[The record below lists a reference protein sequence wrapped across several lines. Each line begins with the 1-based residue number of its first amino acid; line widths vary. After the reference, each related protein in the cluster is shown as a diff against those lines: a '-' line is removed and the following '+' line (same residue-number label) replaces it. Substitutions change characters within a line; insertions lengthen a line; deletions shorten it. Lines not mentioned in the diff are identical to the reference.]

1 MSTMQTQHTL
11 HICRTEAQVKHW
23 FPSLRVTLKHDTKA
37 DVGKHVST
45 QTDDS
50 SVPNI
55 DECMVAQL
63 VTSVSESVSSK
74 VLTEHIRP
82 LFAAL
87 RDDIVASVT
96 ETILQLS
103 EHIVAAT
110 DRSLQPAHDGVSFA
124 HEQHGSSSFGSA
136 RGAHSPAVKD
146 TVMGSLR
153 GFWSAIQQKKTSG
166 DDAGTTA
173 NSHSTH
179 CVHLRV
185 HIGPSLLGAETAFM
199 KELEAALKKEHIR
212 LSRSPSAGV
221 PTVSLVLH
229 RGGSRTQRTMEDL
242 TATYAHLTE
251 LSTNVRRLIGLFYFD
266 KFLLFVCS
274 CVCAIPEPGAAL
286 RHAGGQI
293 HTRGP

>member
-1 MSTMQTQHTL
+1 MTS
-11 HICRTEAQVKHW
+11 RD
-23 FPSLRVTLKHDTKA
+23 HDTPAARTMGEGAHHEHHA
-37 DVGKHVST
+37 DTTYAAYMPYRGASKEALVSIVAEDLETRHKSGCKHVST

-50 SVPNI
+50 SVPSIN
-55 DECMVAQL
+55 ERMVVQL
-63 VTSVSESVSSK
+63 VTSVSELVSSK

-110 DRSLQPAHDGVSFA
+110 DRSLQPAHAGESFT

-136 RGAHSPAVKD
+136 QGAHPAVKD

-153 GFWSAIQQKKTSG
+153 GFWSAIQQEKTSG

-173 NSHSTH
+173 NSHSSH
-179 CVHLRV
+179 CVHLRM

-212 LSRSPSAGV
+212 LSRTPSAGV
-221 PTVSLVLH
+221 PAVSLVLH
-229 RGGSRTQRTMEDL
+229 RGGSRTQRTMEDM
-242 TATYAHLTE
+242 TATYAHLTDPSSYVE
-251 LSTNVRRLIGLFYFD
+251 EIDWLVLF
-266 KFLLFVCS
+266 
-274 CVCAIPEPGAAL
+274 
-286 RHAGGQI
+286 
-293 HTRGP
+293 